1 VTGESSGTTDEPSH
15 AQGQHFSAEFGNDFG
30 HFNRGTDSTN
40 FYRNGSNQQY
50 RPRSYGNNNYSA
62 PSRYGYNGN
71 RANFNH
77 YRNGG
82 GGNND
87 FVVQNSANIVGI
99 NPRLLKEAMQG
110 VVAAL
115 AAEAQRCGA
124 EEVTP
129 AGLGVVVS
137 EGAQVVD
144 PTIPQ
149 PQTTVIG
156 VQQTHAMQV
165 DSVTKADVPNPAKK
179 AKRLIKILPS
189 DASNQGTKLI
199 LV

>member
-1 VTGESSGTTDEPSH
+1 
-15 AQGQHFSAEFGNDFG
+15 
-30 HFNRGTDSTN
+30 
-40 FYRNGSNQQY
+40 
-50 RPRSYGNNNYSA
+50 
-62 PSRYGYNGN
+62 
-71 RANFNH
+71 
-77 YRNGG
+77 
-82 GGNND
+82 
-87 FVVQNSANIVGI
+87 VVQNSANIVGI